1 MSTIDSHDT
10 ERRDFL
16 YIATGSFAAV
26 GAAATAW
33 PLIHQMNPDASVKA
47 LASVEVNLA
56 PIEEGQSITISWRGN
71 PVVIRHRT
79 AKEIEE
85 AKAVPLDDLPDQS
98 ARNANAEGA
107 DAEDINRVV
116 DGNEKYLVML
126 AVCTHLGCVPV
137 GEAGEFGGWFCPCH
151 GSHYDTSG
159 RIRKGPAPENLL
171 VPPYSYTS
179 ATAIKIG

>member
-1 MSTIDSHDT
+1 LSTIDSNAAD
-10 ERRDFL
+10 RRDFL

-33 PLIHQMNPDASVKA
+33 PFIDQMNPDASVKA
-47 LASVEVNLA
+47 LAAVEVDLS

-71 PVVIRHRT
+71 PVFIRHRT
-79 AKEIEE
+79 AREIEE
-85 AKAVPLDDLPDQS
+85 AKAVKLNDLPDQD

-107 DAEDINRVV
+107 DATDVNRVV
-116 DGNEKYLVML
+116 GGKEKFLVML
-126 AVCTHLGCVPV
+126 GVCTHLGCVPV

-159 RIRKGPAPENLL
+159 RIRKGPAPENLP
-171 VPPYSYTS
+171 VPTYSYKTD
-179 ATAIKIG
+179 TLIKIG

>member
-26 GAAATAW
+26 GPAATAW

-85 AKAVPLDDLPDQS
+85 AKAVALADLPDQS
-98 ARNANAEGA
+98 ARNANDEGA

-116 DGNEKYLVML
+116 DGKEKYLVML

-137 GEAGEFGGWFCPCH
+137 GEASEFGGWFCPCH

-159 RIRKGPAPENLL
+159 RIRKGPAPENLP
-171 VPPYSYTS
+171 VPPYSYASETL
-179 ATAIKIG
+179 IKIG